1 MLPFH
6 YLNCSLQGIWGM
18 VWGQDSVGEADGW
31 TLWSWSLL
39 QPQWFY
45 DSFWR
50 STCCITGRTG
60 MYLHLSSSFEEWLR
74 YFFGSHICSHFSFNL
89 PHSHVTVLKEKAYKH
104 RFAMFWVGFFFFFFS
119 RIFYSHLWQGKKRA
133 QRSTTEML
141 NIFLLKHCFWNKTS
155 FLKLSVQG
163 PLSATSRVE
172 KKRWAERCW
181 EPQFLLM
188 LLWSQEK

>member
-6 YLNCSLQGIWGM
+6 YLNCSLKGIWGM

-50 STCCITGRTG
+50 STCCITGRTS

-74 YFFGSHICSHFSFNL
+74 HFFGSHICSHFSFNL

-104 RFAMFWVGFFFFFFS
+104 RFAMFWVGFFFFSPGYFIVICGKEGKEPKEAQLKCWTYFCWNTAFGTRPLFS
-119 RIFYSHLWQGKKRA
+119 
-133 QRSTTEML
+133 
-141 NIFLLKHCFWNKTS
+141 N
-155 FLKLSVQG
+155 
-163 PLSATSRVE
+163 
-172 KKRWAERCW
+172 WAFKVLYL
-181 EPQFLLM
+181 Q
-188 LLWSQEK
+188 QVG